1 MSLSFHW
8 DNLTGYLN
16 FIINSKR
23 TVKLCLLQ
31 NYKLISDILNNYLIP
46 YETENKLKTC
56 MSHTEFIVVHLWSID
71 IENAILK
78 INKQTDESIGDYR
91 DRVRP
96 HIINLIKLNY
106 VLMENIKIYNNNM
119 EPIKKEK
126 IREELDELLLLNF

>member
-1 MSLSFHW
+1 
-8 DNLTGYLN
+8 
-16 FIINSKR
+16 
-23 TVKLCLLQ
+23 
-31 NYKLISDILNNYLIP
+31 
-46 YETENKLKTC
+46 

-78 INKQTDESIGDYR
+78 INKQPDESIGNYR

-96 HIINLIKLNY
+96 HIINLIKLNH
-106 VLMENIKIYNNNM
+106 VLMENIKIYNNNI